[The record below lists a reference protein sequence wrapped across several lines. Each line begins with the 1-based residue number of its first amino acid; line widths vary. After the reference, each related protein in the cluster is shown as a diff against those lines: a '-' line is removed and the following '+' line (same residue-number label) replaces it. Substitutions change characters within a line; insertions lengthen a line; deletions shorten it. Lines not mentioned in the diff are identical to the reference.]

1 MASGVVDDLI
11 TVSESGYKSVKMNSF
26 INAKT
31 AIKKLQFGPD
41 KCHVLHIGRNQE
53 NHKIFD
59 HYVEG
64 WNMEEVPD
72 ILAGESYTEEAYDG
86 EHGMSSESVQK
97 YLGQHI
103 SSDFTNT
110 KNIEMLRNKGIGIQN
125 KLVQIMTAIS
135 AGKHYFEMA
144 EILRNSLLISS
155 ILSSSETW
163 YGVTL
168 VKIVK
173 LEQIDEMLW
182 LNILECSSSTPRDLI
197 YMELGIL
204 RIREIIKNRRFMFL
218 HHILKQ

>member
-103 SSDFTNT
+103 SSDSTNT

-135 AGKHYFEMA
+135 AGKYHF
-144 EILRNSLLISS
+144 
-155 ILSSSETW
+155 
-163 YGVTL
+163 
-168 VKIVK
+168 
-173 LEQIDEMLW
+173 
-182 LNILECSSSTPRDLI
+182 
-197 YMELGIL
+197 
-204 RIREIIKNRRFMFL
+204 
-218 HHILKQ
+218 

>member
-1 MASGVVDDLI
+1 M
-11 TVSESGYKSVKMNSF
+11 
-26 INAKT
+26 
-31 AIKKLQFGPD
+31 
-41 KCHVLHIGRNQE
+41 
-53 NHKIFD
+53 
-59 HYVEG
+59 
-64 WNMEEVPD
+64 PD

-110 KNIEMLRNKGIGIQN
+110 KNIEMLRNKGIGIQK

-218 HHILKQ
+218 HHILKQKENSLLFRFFLAQVKNPTHRD